1 MPCES
6 AGMALVVDARGLTK
20 RYGSVLAVDDLDL
33 VIEAGEVVAL
43 LGPNGAG
50 KSTTVDLLLGLNR
63 PDSGTVALFGGSPAV
78 ATRSG
83 RVGATLQAGGLI
95 DKLTVRELI
104 DVLGSFSP
112 HPLGT
117 EEVLQRAGISNIG
130 SRMTDKLSGGQG
142 QRVRFAM
149 AIAGD
154 PDLLVLD
161 EPTVA
166 MDVTARRAF
175 WSTMRTWTDAG
186 RTVLFATHYLE
197 EADAYA
203 DRVILM
209 ARGRVVADGP
219 TAEVKAAVGGRVI
232 RASWPAPGAQADR
245 RLRALPGVTSV
256 ELRGDVVT
264 LHCADSDAALRGL
277 LALSPKIRNVEVS
290 GAALEEAFLTLT
302 SDDVAAP

>member
-1 MPCES
+1 MRVAIE
-6 AGMALVVDARGLTK
+6 AIGLRK
-20 RYGSVLAVDDLDL
+20 SFGPVLAVDRLDL
-33 VIEAGEVVAL
+33 RIEVGEVVAL

-63 PDSGTVALFGGSPAV
+63 PDSGTVSLFDSTPAA

-83 RVGATLQAGGLI
+83 KVGATLQAGGLI

-104 DVLGSFSP
+104 DVLRSFSP
-112 HPLGT
+112 HPLPT
-117 EEVLQRAGISNIG
+117 EEVLDRAGVRDIQD
-130 SRMTDKLSGGQG
+130 RRTDKLSGGQG

-166 MDVTARRAF
+166 MDVTARRSF
-175 WSTMRTWTDAG
+175 WSTMREWTDSG

-203 DRVILM
+203 DRVVLM
-209 ARGRVVADGP
+209 ARGQVVADGP
-219 TAEVKAAVGGRVI
+219 TSEIKAAVAGRTI
-232 RASWPAPGAQADR
+232 KATWSQPDEE
-245 RLRALPGVTSV
+245 RLSRLPGVSGV
-256 ELRGDVVT
+256 QVRGEAVV
-264 LHCADSDAALRGL
+264 LQCSDSDQALRSL
-277 LALSPKIRNVEVS
+277 LRLSKDIRNVEVS
-290 GAALEEAFLTLT
+290 PAALEEAFLALT
-302 SDDVAAP
+302 GDPT